1 VSKSRGWLWPAAARK
16 AHYFTDGRSL
26 CGKFAAVGSE
36 PTQADDPGGGPDDCA
51 DCSRKLRAV
60 RRG

>member
-36 PTQADDPGGGPDDCA
+36 PTQADD
-51 DCSRKLRAV
+51 
-60 RRG
+60 RGAPWLTLPTWPRSSSSPP